1 MPPNHKAA
9 IRVSN
14 EAIKTSQRFVC
25 LQLRSLLL
33 DEKKKVLNS
42 FLWWRKDTI

>member
-14 EAIKTSQRFVC
+14 EATKTSQKFGC
-25 LQLRSLLL
+25 LQLHPLLL
-33 DEKKKVLNS
+33 HEKKKVLNS
-42 FLWWRKDTI
+42 FLH